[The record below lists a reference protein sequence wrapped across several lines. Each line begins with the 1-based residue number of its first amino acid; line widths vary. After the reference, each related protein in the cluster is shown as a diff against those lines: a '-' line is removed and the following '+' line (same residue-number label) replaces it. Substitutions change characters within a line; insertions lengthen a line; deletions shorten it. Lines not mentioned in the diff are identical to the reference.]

1 MELFYIPRGTL
12 ADETASLRIEGDE
25 FHHIARVLRKKTGDR
40 LRVTDGTGRVAEIEV
55 VGLAKRWLEGEVLS
69 RSVVPRPSTRV
80 TVALSMLKAPARFD
94 MFLEKATELGVGGI
108 IPMISHRTVSQP
120 SGEKLAGKLQ
130 RWNNIILSA
139 ARQSKCFHLP
149 ELIGPLP
156 FRSVLALEGYDN
168 RLMPYEESSEAP
180 RVNYSGKN
188 TLFLIGGEGGFTGEE
203 AEEARASGFT
213 TLSLG
218 RSILRA
224 ETAALFAAAMVRSQ
238 LLVEDA
244 GEWL

>member
-1 MELFYIPRGTL
+1 
-12 ADETASLRIEGDE
+12 
-25 FHHIARVLRKKTGDR
+25 
-40 LRVTDGTGRVAEIEV
+40 
-55 VGLAKRWLEGEVLS
+55 
-69 RSVVPRPSTRV
+69 
-80 TVALSMLKAPARFD
+80 
-94 MFLEKATELGVGGI
+94 
-108 IPMISHRTVSQP
+108 MISHRTVSQP

>member
-1 MELFYIPRGTL
+1 VVEIGIVSVGKR
-12 ADETASLRIEGDE
+12 SLD
-25 FHHIARVLRKKTGDR
+25 
-40 LRVTDGTGRVAEIEV
+40 
-55 VGLAKRWLEGEVLS
+55 GEVLS
-69 RSVVPRPSTRV
+69 RSVVLRPATQV

-94 MFLEKATELGVGGI
+94 MFLEKATELGVGAI

-149 ELIGPLP
+149 EIIGPLP
-156 FRSVLALEGYDN
+156 FKSVLALEGYDI
-168 RLMPYEESSEAP
+168 RLMPYEESKEVP
-180 RVNYSGKN
+180 IRTRYSGKN
-188 TLFLIGGEGGFTGEE
+188 TLFLIGGEGGFTREE
-203 AEEARASGFT
+203 AEEARAAGFST
-213 TLSLG
+213 VSLG

-224 ETAALFAAAMVRSQ
+224 ETAALFAAAMVRLQ
-238 LLVEDA
+238 LLEEDS

>member
-1 MELFYIPRGTL
+1 VVEIGIVSVGKR
-12 ADETASLRIEGDE
+12 SLD
-25 FHHIARVLRKKTGDR
+25 
-40 LRVTDGTGRVAEIEV
+40 
-55 VGLAKRWLEGEVLS
+55 GEVLS
-69 RSVVPRPSTRV
+69 RSVVLRPATQV

-94 MFLEKATELGVGGI
+94 MFLEKATELGVGAI

-149 ELIGPLP
+149 EIIGPLP
-156 FRSVLALEGYDN
+156 FKSVLALEGYDI
-168 RLMPYEESSEAP
+168 RLMPYEESKEVP
-180 RVNYSGKN
+180 IRTRYSGKN
-188 TLFLIGGEGGFTGEE
+188 TLFLIGGEGGVHPGKR
-203 AEEARASGFT
+203 AEEARAAGFST
-213 TLSLG
+213 VSLG

-224 ETAALFAAAMVRSQ
+224 ETAALFAAAMVRLQ
-238 LLVEDA
+238 LLEEDS